1 MFLNGTKLLIFLRTL
16 HFFLK
21 ILINK
26 MSNIWAHFYK
36 GLNNIY
42 FIEKTYY
49 KYDPTFTE
57 PYYDIFQYSLY
68 INQDLSS
75 S

>member
-1 MFLNGTKLLIFLRTL
+1 
-16 HFFLK
+16 
-21 ILINK
+21 
-26 MSNIWAHFYK
+26 MSNKWAHFYK

-49 KYDPTFTE
+49 KYDSTFTE